1 MALQFNKLMDIA
13 AVATGASASVYA
25 NPSST
30 KTYIGCIHLHNSNA
44 SSRVVTLNNVPDSG
58 GSLGTPATTN
68 QNFKVTLVTNES
80 LLLEPKYPWVL
91 TDTND
96 AIFGLADGSG
106 VTIQLLG
113 MTDA

>member
-25 NPSST
+25 NPAST
-30 KTYIGCIHLHNSNA
+30 KTYVATIVLHNTSG
-44 SSRVVTLNNVPDSG
+44 STKVVTLNNVPDSG
-58 GSLGTPATTN
+58 GSLGTPAAGN
-68 QNFKVTLVTNES
+68 QNFKISLATLETVI
-80 LLLEPKYPWVL
+80 LEPKYPWVL

-106 VTIQLLG
+106 VTIQLNG
-113 MTDA
+113 TTDV